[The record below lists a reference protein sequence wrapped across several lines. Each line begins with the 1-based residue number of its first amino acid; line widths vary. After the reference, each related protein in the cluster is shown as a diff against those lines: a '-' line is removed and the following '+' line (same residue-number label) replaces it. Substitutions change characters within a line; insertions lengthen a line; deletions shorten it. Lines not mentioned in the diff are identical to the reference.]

1 MTVKSPSAPAAITLL
16 VAVSACSF
24 IDRQIM
30 SLLVAPIQR
39 DLELSDTGVSLLLG
53 LAFVVCYALAGPP
66 IGLLVDRRPRWKIIS
81 LGIAFWSIATGACAF
96 AGSYAQ
102 LFVCRMGV
110 GAGEATLNPA
120 GYSLIPDL
128 VPRERLG
135 LSIATFGLGVYAG
148 AGLAL
153 LIGGQIIGLLTA
165 QPTVSMPIIGEMRSW
180 QAVFL
185 AVGALGLPLAIIA
198 RFMPEPLRKGVRGA
212 AAPSVREVLAF
223 GRANLRIFVGVTLC
237 WAGTL
242 MAGYAVSAWFPTFM
256 MRTHGWAAMD
266 VGLWF
271 GLIIVVFGATGAIT
285 GGLLSDWAAARF
297 PAGRLA
303 LIVAIVV
310 AAVPFAAS
318 LTMVSQVEAALAL
331 TAGFVFL
338 QAASAAGAPTVLQD
352 ILPNRMR
359 GLGSALAQAVTV
371 LFGLGLGPTL
381 VALVTDGV
389 FGDKAMLGYA
399 LAIVIPLMLLGAA
412 VTGAIA
418 IRGYA
423 ALMKK
428 VVEA

>member
-1 MTVKSPSAPAAITLL
+1 MTAERPSAPAAIALL

-24 IDRQIM
+24 TDRQIM

-39 DLELSDTGVSLLLG
+39 DLDLTDTGVSLLLG

-81 LGIAFWSIATGACAF
+81 AGIAFWSIATGACAF

-102 LFVCRMGV
+102 LFACRMGV

-120 GYSLIPDL
+120 SYSLIPDL

-153 LIGGQIIGLLTA
+153 LIGGQIIGLLTT
-165 QPTVSMPIIGEMRSW
+165 QPTVTLPVVGSIRSW

-185 AVGALGLPLAIIA
+185 AVGVLGLPLAIVA
-198 RFMPEPLRKGVRGA
+198 RFMPEPARKGVRGT
-212 AAPSVREVLAF
+212 AAPSVRDVLAF
-223 GRANLRIFVGVTLC
+223 GRANLRIFIGVTLC

-242 MAGYAVSAWFPTFM
+242 MAGYAMGAWFPTFM
-256 MRTHGWAAMD
+256 SRTHGWSAMD

-271 GLIIVVFGATGAIT
+271 GLIIVAFGAAGAIT
-285 GGLLSDWAAARF
+285 GGLLSDWAAQRH
-297 PAGRLA
+297 PGGRLI

-310 AAVPFAAS
+310 AAIPFAAS
-318 LTMVSQVEAALAL
+318 LTMVARVEAALAL

-338 QAASAAGAPTVLQD
+338 QAGAAGAAPAVLQD
-352 ILPNRMR
+352 ILPNQMR

-371 LFGLGLGPTL
+371 LLGLGLGPTL

-389 FGDKAMLGYA
+389 FGDKAMLGHA
-399 LAIVIPLMLLGAA
+399 LAIVIPAMLLGAGVA
-412 VTGAIA
+412 GAIGSL
-418 IRGYA
+418 GYG
-423 ALMKK
+423 ALIKK
-428 VVEA
+428 VDQA